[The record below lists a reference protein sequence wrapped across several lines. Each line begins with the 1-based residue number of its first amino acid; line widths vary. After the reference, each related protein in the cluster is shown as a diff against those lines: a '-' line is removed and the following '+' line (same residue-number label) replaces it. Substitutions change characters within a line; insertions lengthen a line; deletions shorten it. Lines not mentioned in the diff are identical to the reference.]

1 MDSLFCAIDTGNVDS
16 ACSLV
21 ERLHGAIGGVK
32 LGAAFVME
40 NGLTSVGTIARF
52 GLPVWLDLKLLEIP
66 REVAQV
72 VRAVSESGA
81 VLVTVH
87 ALGGASMMRAAM
99 AAALGAADAGGRE
112 RLNILAVPLPIDADD
127 EDVGALGMSGPV
139 SDQVCRLADLA
150 HGCGVDGAWVSA
162 DDLALLRARFGSE
175 FMLVVSGVRPVWSKS
190 DDRTHI
196 ITPGDAL
203 RRGADYLVV
212 GRPITQADDP
222 RDAASRIAEEMA
234 AAIG

>member
-1 MDSLFCAIDTGNVDS
+1 MERLFCAIDTGNLDS
-16 ACSLV
+16 ARSLV
-21 ERLHGAIGGVK
+21 ERLDGTIGGVK
-32 LGAAFVME
+32 LGAAFAME
-40 NGLTSVGTIARF
+40 NGLTSVAEIVSL
-52 GLPVWLDLKLLEIP
+52 GLPVWLDLKLMEIP

-72 VRAVSESGA
+72 VRAASESGA

-87 ALGGASMMRAAM
+87 ALGGARMMRAAM

-112 RLNILAVPLPIDADD
+112 RLRILAVPLPVDADD
-127 EDVGALGMSGPV
+127 EDVRALGMSGSV
-139 SDQVCRLADLA
+139 GDQVCRLADLA

-162 DDLALLRARFGSE
+162 DDLAALRARYGPE
-175 FMLVVSGVRPVWSKS
+175 FLLVVSGIRPVWSKS
-190 DDRTHI
+190 DDRRHI

-222 RDAASRIAEEMA
+222 RAAATRIAQEIA
-234 AAIG
+234 AAMG

>member
-1 MDSLFCAIDTGNVDS
+1 MERLFCAIDTGNLDS
-16 ACSLV
+16 ARSLV
-21 ERLHGAIGGVK
+21 ERLDGTIGGVK
-32 LGAAFVME
+32 LGAAFAME
-40 NGLTSVGTIARF
+40 NGLTSVAEIVSL
-52 GLPVWLDLKLLEIP
+52 GLPVWLDLKLMEIP

-72 VRAVSESGA
+72 VRAASESGA

-87 ALGGASMMRAAM
+87 ALGGARMMRAAM

-112 RLNILAVPLPIDADD
+112 RLRILAVPLPVDAED
-127 EDVGALGMSGPV
+127 EDVRALGMSGSV
-139 SDQVCRLADLA
+139 GDQVCRLADLA

-162 DDLALLRARFGSE
+162 DDLAALRARYGPDFL
-175 FMLVVSGVRPVWSKS
+175 LVVSGIRPVWSKS
-190 DDRTHI
+190 DDRRHI

-222 RDAASRIAEEMA
+222 RAAATRIAEEIA
-234 AAIG
+234 AAMG

>member
-16 ACSLV
+16 ACALV

-72 VRAVSESGA
+72 VRAASESGA

-162 DDLALLRARFGSE
+162 DDLVVLRARFGSD

-190 DDRTHI
+190 DDRRHI

-222 RDAASRIAEEMA
+222 RDAATRIAEEMA
-234 AAIG
+234 AAMS

>member
-16 ACSLV
+16 ACALV

-162 DDLALLRARFGSE
+162 DDLALLRARFGSD

-222 RDAASRIAEEMA
+222 RDAATRIAEEMA
-234 AAIG
+234 AAMS

>member
-1 MDSLFCAIDTGNVDS
+1 MDRLFCAIDSGNLDS
-16 ACSLV
+16 ALSLV
-21 ERLHGAIGGVK
+21 ARLDGSIGGVK

-40 NGLTSVGTIARF
+40 NGLTSVAEIATF

-66 REVAQV
+66 REVAHV
-72 VRAVSESGA
+72 VRAASESGA
-81 VLVTVH
+81 ALVTVH
-87 ALGGASMMRAAM
+87 ALGGARMMRAAM

-112 RLNILAVPLPIDADD
+112 RLRILAVPLPIDAEN
-127 EDVGALGMSGPV
+127 EDVAALGMSG
-139 SDQVCRLADLA
+139 SAGDQVCRLADLA
-150 HGCGVDGAWVSA
+150 HGCGVDGAWASA
-162 DDLALLRARFGSE
+162 DDLAALRTRYGPE
-175 FMLVVSGVRPVWSKS
+175 FMLVVSGIRPVWSKS
-190 DDRTHI
+190 DDRRQI

-222 RDAASRIAEEMA
+222 RDAATRIAEEMT

>member
-1 MDSLFCAIDTGNVDS
+1 MDRLFCAIDTGDADS
-16 ACSLV
+16 ACALV

-40 NGLTSVGTIARF
+40 NGLTSVGTIVRL

-72 VRAVSESGA
+72 VRAASESGA

-162 DDLALLRARFGSE
+162 DDLALLRARFGSD
-175 FMLVVSGVRPVWSKS
+175 FMLVVSGVRPSGPRATTG
-190 DDRTHI
+190 RTSSRPA
-196 ITPGDAL
+196 TRCG
-203 RRGADYLVV
+203 RGADYLVV

-222 RDAASRIAEEMA
+222 RDAATRIAEEMA
-234 AAIG
+234 AAMS

>member
-1 MDSLFCAIDTGNVDS
+1 M
-16 ACSLV
+16 

-72 VRAVSESGA
+72 VRAASESGA

-139 SDQVCRLADLA
+139 SDQVCRLAALA
-150 HGCGVDGAWVSA
+150 HGCGC
-162 DDLALLRARFGSE
+162 
-175 FMLVVSGVRPVWSKS
+175 
-190 DDRTHI
+190 
-196 ITPGDAL
+196 
-203 RRGADYLVV
+203 
-212 GRPITQADDP
+212 GRCLGLC
-222 RDAASRIAEEMA
+222 R
-234 AAIG
+234 

>member
-1 MDSLFCAIDTGNVDS
+1 MDRLFCAIDTGDADS
-16 ACSLV
+16 ACALV

-40 NGLTSVGTIARF
+40 NGLTSVGTIVRL

-72 VRAVSESGA
+72 VRAASESGA

-162 DDLALLRARFGSE
+162 DDLAVLRARFGSD

-222 RDAASRIAEEMA
+222 RDAATRIAEEMA
-234 AAIG
+234 AAMS

>member
-1 MDSLFCAIDTGNVDS
+1 MDRLFCAIDTGDV
-16 ACSLV
+16 AATQALL
-21 ERLHGAIGGVK
+21 ERLDGTIGGVK
-32 LGAAFVME
+32 LGVAFVMR
-40 NGLTSVGTIARF
+40 NGLASVGAISSQ

-66 REVAQV
+66 RDVARV
-72 VRAVSESGA
+72 VRAASESGA

-87 ALGGASMMRAAM
+87 ALGGARMMRAAM
-99 AAALGAADAGGRE
+99 AAALGAADAGE
-112 RLNILAVPLPIDADD
+112 RPRLKIVAVPLLTDTED
-127 EDVGALGMSGPV
+127 EDHGALGMSGPV
-139 SDQVCRLADLA
+139 GDRVGRLADLA
-150 HGCGVDGAWVSA
+150 HGCGVDGAWASA
-162 DDLALLRARFGSE
+162 HDLAALRSRYGPD

-222 RDAASRIAEEMA
+222 RDAAARIAEEMA

>member
-21 ERLHGAIGGVK
+21 ERLHGVIGGVK

-40 NGLTSVGTIARF
+40 NGLTSVGTIARL

-72 VRAVSESGA
+72 VRAASESGA

-127 EDVGALGMSGPV
+127 EDIGALGMSGPV

-162 DDLALLRARFGSE
+162 DDLVVLRARFGSD

>member
-1 MDSLFCAIDTGNVDS
+1 MDRLFCAIDTGNVDS

-40 NGLTSVGTIARF
+40 NGLTSVGTISRF

-127 EDVGALGMSGPV
+127 EDVGALGMSGPI

-162 DDLALLRARFGSE
+162 DDLAVLRARFGSD

-190 DDRTHI
+190 DDRRHI

-222 RDAASRIAEEMA
+222 RDAATRIAEEMA
-234 AAIG
+234 AAMS

>member
-1 MDSLFCAIDTGNVDS
+1 MDRLFCAIDTGDVDS
-16 ACSLV
+16 ACFLV

-72 VRAVSESGA
+72 VRAASESGA

-162 DDLALLRARFGSE
+162 DDLALLRARFGSD

-222 RDAASRIAEEMA
+222 RDAASRIAGEMA